1 MEVTKEIKEK
11 IEKISK
17 LRDVSEEELLK
28 SFEEICNTKNL
39 QEYPE
44 DQRIPYAGRIL
55 WTRYMSKE
63 PTKKYTVIPYGVEE
77 RRVLRSGESQSKI
90 YAMVQEEGG
99 KLEMKEINCKGKDV
113 EIPSTLEL
121 YNIYQGVELT
131 DRLYFL
137 ELSTNAK
144 FNSAKPLSMDDL
156 EFLKRYCKFPTL
168 VNLREVATHPS
179 KTEGGYVVRDDAYII
194 QGISIRFKKR
204 GKRADGSEYSLYV
217 IKDDSLGIENEVIK
231 VRGKGE
237 DNEEIIQEVVI
248 PTSITVWVPS
258 RFVLYDKESEL
269 GFVGTIGIN
278 KKDKTPSMNAYY
290 VYPAGIVREIGGE

>member
-77 RRVLRSGESQSKI
+77 RRVLRSGESQ
-90 YAMVQEEGG
+90 
-99 KLEMKEINCKGKDV
+99 INCKGKDV

-290 VYPAGIVREIGGE
+290 VFPAGIVREIGGE